1 MWRTALGGLVVV
13 HGLLTAAMWLPKY
26 KEVEGASIQPP
37 NTSHSWLFG
46 EARGLAL
53 TLGVTAALLL
63 VIAGAAFL
71 TQQTWWPTA
80 GLIAGSVSL
89 LLFALFFS
97 PWWVIA
103 FAISGG
109 LVIAALRAGPVT

>member
-13 HGLLTAAMWLPKY
+13 HGFLTAAMWLPKY
-26 KEVEGASIQPP
+26 REFEGVSIQPP
-37 NTSHSWLFG
+37 NPTHSWLFG
-46 EARGLAL
+46 DVRGFAIALAMA
-53 TLGVTAALLL
+53 AALLL

-71 TQQTWWPTA
+71 THQAWWPTA
-80 GLIAGSVSL
+80 GVIAGAVSL
-89 LLFALFFS
+89 LLFTLFFS

-109 LVIAALRAGPVT
+109 LVIAGLRAGTPA